1 MRNNETGEFE
11 LVVGNRQL
19 LSGFFIVVLLFAVA
33 FAMGYVVG
41 QNTQRPV
48 RLASDG
54 GPANGAAGNAANT
67 AAADSRPQPASP
79 LTPAPAPST
88 PPAADAAAGQ
98 QPPSEA
104 ASGAPQ
110 PTTQPAAH
118 PSAYPSPHPSTQP
131 AQASQPATGEKAAAA
146 PATTGVVGASELPPG
161 SFWQAIAVKPE
172 VAEAI
177 RQTLKDKGFP
187 VSLTPGSSN
196 LTRVLVGPYSDN
208 SAYGRAKTDLE
219 NAGFRPVRYKRD

>member
-48 RLASDG
+48 KLASDG
-54 GPANGAAGNAANT
+54 GGASTAAGSAANP
-67 AAADSRPQPASP
+67 AADSRPQPSSP
-79 LTPAPAPST
+79 LTAASST
-88 PPAADAAAGQ
+88 PPAPDAAAAQ
-98 QPPSEA
+98 LPPSEGT
-104 ASGAPQ
+104 GAPQ
-110 PTTQPAAH
+110 PTTQPTAQASAH
-118 PSAYPSPHPSTQP
+118 PTTRP
-131 AQASQPATGEKAAAA
+131 AQASQPATGEKPAAA
-146 PATTGVVGASELPPG
+146 PASTGVVGASELPPG

-187 VSLTPGSSN
+187 VSLTQGSSN

-208 SAYGRAKTDLE
+208 SAYGRAKTELE